1 MIARAF
7 GWGSAM
13 AVTRMACSLLSIK
26 VTAVALGPS
35 GLALVAQF
43 TGFIML
49 LQSMVGQG
57 LVTGTVRL
65 GAERAGTARHATAAG
80 AGAGAGENPWAAPA
94 FAPPDPLPPSALRL
108 ALMLW
113 AGAALVV
120 VAASGP
126 IASWLFA
133 GPGHAG
139 LIAVAVLAV
148 AAGIGTDLLH
158 GMMGVA
164 KEVGL
169 IGMSTIAATV
179 LGLAV
184 FAPSA
189 WWFGIEG
196 ALWASLSVFVL
207 SFGVAAL
214 VVARRSRGV
223 RLQVFAG
230 QGSMALGRQL
240 LGFYPMLVVNG
251 ALPPLALLLVRDT
264 LADTLSLHDAGL
276 WQAAWRLCEAAQA
289 IIVASVTL
297 HFMPSLGEHARD
309 PAALRRRILRT
320 LGAAVGLSA
329 LLMLLIVLARAP
341 LVRLVFSADFA
352 PVATLLPLQ
361 GAGEVLKMAGW
372 ILCMALVGTMRARWF
387 MAITALAAASF
398 TGLTWLLTPTL
409 GLHGALWAH
418 VATAAL
424 QTLLAGWALRDV
436 LWAAPAATTAPATA
450 RTDGAEA
457 AGAPGNDARAAAVPP
472 AMNLP

>member
-13 AVTRMACSLLSIK
+13 AATRMACSLISIK
-26 VTAVALGPS
+26 VTAVALGPA
-35 GLALVAQF
+35 GLAMVAQF
-43 TGFIML
+43 TGFVAL
-49 LQSMVGQG
+49 LQSMIGQG

-65 GAERAGTARHATAAG
+65 GAERAEAARGGPESDTR
-80 AGAGAGENPWAAPA
+80 PA

-108 ALMLW
+108 ALLLW
-113 AGAALVV
+113 AAAAVV
-120 VAASGP
+120 VVVASGP
-126 IASWLFA
+126 IASWLFSA
-133 GPGHAG
+133 PGHAG
-139 LIAVAVLAV
+139 LIAVAVVAV

-158 GMMGVA
+158 GMLGVS

-169 IGMSTIAATV
+169 IGISTIAATL

-196 ALWASLSVFVL
+196 ALWASLTVFVL
-207 SFGVAAL
+207 GFGVAAL

-223 RLQVFAG
+223 RLHVFSGRG
-230 QGSMALGRQL
+230 QLALGRQL

-289 IIVASVTL
+289 VIVASVAL

-320 LGAAVGLSA
+320 LGAAVGFSA
-329 LLMLLIVLARAP
+329 LLML
-341 LVRLVFSADFA
+341 
-352 PVATLLPLQ
+352 
-361 GAGEVLKMAGW
+361 
-372 ILCMALVGTMRARWF
+372 
-387 MAITALAAASF
+387 
-398 TGLTWLLTPTL
+398 
-409 GLHGALWAH
+409 
-418 VATAAL
+418 
-424 QTLLAGWALRDV
+424 
-436 LWAAPAATTAPATA
+436 
-450 RTDGAEA
+450 
-457 AGAPGNDARAAAVPP
+457 
-472 AMNLP
+472 